1 MRLALIFA
9 IICYMGAAATAQNL
23 AMEQNIP
30 VPLADDRYAA
40 NCSPTPAVSRYPYPS
55 ANNIY
60 PSGKMARPAGKG
72 DYAQGQLLYV
82 HGRVFDSACVPLR
95 NAKVEL
101 WQTNSSGRY
110 AYAKIG
116 ELSNPY
122 PTFTG
127 AGMVHTNNEG
137 EFMFETIFP
146 APLPNQTP
154 YLNIR
159 VSHDLMKGGLQSVIY
174 FAGDVRNDDDK
185 NYNQL
190 SEVVRQKVTAEIAPY
205 NGKPA
210 KSSYYGSISATQ
222 SSADVAAANGE
233 MPKGVI
239 IHHDI
244 TVQVRDYFRKF

>member
-1 MRLALIFA
+1 MRLALILVG
-9 IICYMGAAATAQNL
+9 ICLLSINAAAQDT
-23 AMEQNIP
+23 P
-30 VPLADDRYAA
+30 SPLADDRYAA
-40 NCSPTPAVSRYPYPS
+40 NCSPTPAISRYPYPS

-72 DYAQGQLLYV
+72 DYAAGQLLYV

-101 WQTNSSGRY
+101 WQTNADGRY
-110 AYAKIG
+110 IYAKIG

-127 AGMVHTNNEG
+127 AGMVYTNNEG

-159 VSHDLMKGGLQSVIY
+159 ISHELMKGGLQSVIY

-185 NYNQL
+185 NYNRL
-190 SEVVRQKVTAEIAPY
+190 SEVVRQKVAAKIAPY
-205 NGKPA
+205 KAQPA
-210 KSSYYGSISATQ
+210 KSSSYGSMSNDNST
-222 SSADVAAANGE
+222 SSSGQMPNGV
-233 MPKGVI
+233 M

-244 TVQVRDYFRKF
+244 TVQARDYFRKF